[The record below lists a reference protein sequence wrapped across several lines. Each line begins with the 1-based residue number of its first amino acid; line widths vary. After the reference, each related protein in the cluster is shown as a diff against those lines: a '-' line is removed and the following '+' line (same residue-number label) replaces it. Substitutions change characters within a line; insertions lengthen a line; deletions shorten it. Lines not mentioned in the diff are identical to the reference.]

1 MAQAFKI
8 STRCSH
14 IPMNNTSTFSLLQP
28 ASATTPNSFT
38 WGSNVIADLDLEK
51 IADAAHI
58 SPQYRKIIKQT
69 LLNVSADPQVIEYR
83 QQVLADFLNAR
94 GIADGFTELLPALAR
109 LHDSL
114 ALPTLSNSMSIQ
126 ETLGR
131 LSELYIYV
139 NCVRKLEA
147 ILAEA
152 GDSLRSRALLTM
164 RSELKNI
171 ITEETFQSLEKTLP
185 GLIARLKGI
194 PSITVG
200 INLDHEL
207 RPVEATLLSVNDKP
221 FKGGSL
227 LQQLIGKKT
236 TNDKPDQGIAQ
247 LHSLPFI
254 MIQGGMMPISTGRR
268 VDPVMVP
275 LFKDL
280 FDLLRNV
287 IDPIS
292 SALKNYAKLNASF
305 LVSLEE
311 EVAFY
316 LGALRLMQKMQAV
329 GLPICQPEILPTKER
344 VCTIQG
350 LYNLRLALDMQHDH
364 SHLHGVVVQNDVDF
378 GEAGRIFILTGP
390 NQGGKTVY
398 TQSVGIAQVLFQAGL
413 HIPAESAHLSPVDGL
428 YTHFA
433 VEEKSIQGMGRLSEE
448 SKRLSDIFE
457 TMTPHSLVLLNE
469 SFSSTSASE
478 SLYMSK
484 DVVRALRLFGVR
496 AIFATHLHEL
506 AESVETINRDI
517 SGESLV
523 ISVVAEVDL
532 DAEVINDLVP
542 RTYKVRPG
550 PPRGHSYA
558 KGIAVRYG
566 VSFEQLAGKWQ
577 ERSR

>member
-1 MAQAFKI
+1 
-8 STRCSH
+8 
-14 IPMNNTSTFSLLQP
+14 MNNTSTFSLLQP
-28 ASATTPNSFT
+28 PNTTQPSNFT

-51 IADAAHI
+51 IADAAHLG
-58 SPQYRKIIKQT
+58 PQYRKIIKQT
-69 LLNVSADPQVIEYR
+69 LLNISADPQVIEYR
-83 QQVLADFLNAR
+83 QQVLADFLNAK
-94 GIADGFTELLPALAR
+94 GIAAGFTELLPALAR

-114 ALPTLSNSMSIQ
+114 AIPSISKSQSIQ

-131 LSELYIYV
+131 LSELNIYV
-139 NCVRKLEA
+139 NCVRKLES

-152 GDSLRSRALLTM
+152 GDSLRSQGLQTM
-164 RSELKNI
+164 HSELKNI
-171 ITEETFQSLEKTLP
+171 IAEETFQSLEKNLP
-185 GLIARLKGI
+185 GLIAKLKGI
-194 PSITVG
+194 PSITIG

-236 TNDKPDQGIAQ
+236 ANDKPDQGIAQ
-247 LHSLPFI
+247 LHALPFI
-254 MIQGGMMPISTGRR
+254 MMDSGFTPISTGRR

-280 FDLLRNV
+280 FDLIRNV

-292 SALKNYAKLNASF
+292 SALKNYAKLNAGF

-316 LGALRLMQKMQAV
+316 LGALRLMQKMQEA
-329 GLPICQPEILPTKER
+329 GLPVCQPEILPAQER
-344 VCTIQG
+344 VCKIQG
-350 LYNLRLALDMQHDH
+350 LYNLRLALDMQHQH
-364 SHLHGVVVQNDVDF
+364 PNLQGVLVQNDVDF
-378 GEAGRIFILTGP
+378 DEAGRIFILTGP

-413 HIPAESAHLSPVDGL
+413 HVPAENARLSPVDGL

-457 TMTPHSLVLLNE
+457 TMTCHSLVLLNE

-478 SLYMSK
+478 SLYIAQ
-484 DVVRALRLFGVR
+484 DVVRAMRLFGVR

-506 AESVETINRDI
+506 AEGVDAINREV

-532 DAEVINDLVP
+532 EADVINDLVP
-542 RTYKVRPG
+542 RTYKIKVG
-550 PPRGHSYA
+550 PPKGQSYA

-566 VSFEQLAGKWQ
+566 VSFEQLAEKWDERGKG
-577 ERSR
+577 

>member
-1 MAQAFKI
+1 
-8 STRCSH
+8 
-14 IPMNNTSTFSLLQP
+14 MNNTSTFSLLHPPNTTQP
-28 ASATTPNSFT
+28 SSFT

-51 IADAAHI
+51 IADAAHLG
-58 SPQYRKIIKQT
+58 PQYRKIIKQT

-83 QQVLADFLNAR
+83 QQVLADFLNAK
-94 GIADGFTELLPALAR
+94 GIAAGFTELLPALAR

-114 ALPTLSNSMSIQ
+114 ALPTISNSLSIQ

-131 LSELYIYV
+131 LSELNIYV
-139 NCVRKLEA
+139 NCVRKVET

-152 GDSLRSRALLTM
+152 GDSIRSQALQTM
-164 RSELKNI
+164 RNELKNI
-171 ITEETFQSLEKTLP
+171 IAEETFQSLEKNLP
-185 GLIARLKGI
+185 ELIAKLKGI
-194 PSITVG
+194 PSITIG

-227 LQQLIGKKT
+227 LQQLVGKKT

-247 LHSLPFI
+247 LHALPFI
-254 MIQGGMMPISTGRR
+254 MVQGGMMPISTGRR

-280 FDLLRNV
+280 FDLIRNV

-292 SALKNYAKLNASF
+292 SALKNYAKLNAGF

-316 LGALRLMQKMQAV
+316 LGALRLMQKMQEA
-329 GLPICQPEILPTKER
+329 GLPVCQPEILPAQER
-344 VCTIQG
+344 VCKIQG
-350 LYNLRLALDMQHDH
+350 LYNLRLALDMQHEH
-364 SHLHGVVVQNDVDF
+364 PNLQGVLVQNDVDF

-413 HIPAESAHLSPVDGL
+413 HVPAENARLSPVDGL

-457 TMTPHSLVLLNE
+457 TMTCHSLVLLNE

-478 SLYMSK
+478 SLYIAQ
-484 DVVRALRLFGVR
+484 DVVRAMRLFGVR

-506 AESVETINRDI
+506 AEGVEAINREV

-523 ISVVAEVDL
+523 ISVVADVDL

-542 RTYKVRPG
+542 RTYKIKPG
-550 PPRGHSYA
+550 PPKGHSYA

-566 VSFEQLAGKWQ
+566 VSFEQLAEKWH
-577 ERSR
+577 ERGGG

>member
-1 MAQAFKI
+1 MKNA
-8 STRCSH
+8 
-14 IPMNNTSTFSLLQP
+14 STFSLLYP
-28 ASATTPNSFT
+28 PSATEQPCTFT

-51 IADAAHI
+51 IADAAHLG
-58 SPQYRKIIKQT
+58 PQYRKIIKQR
-69 LLNVSADPQVIEYR
+69 LLNVSADPQGIEYR
-83 QQVLADFLNAR
+83 QQVLADFLNAK
-94 GIADGFTELLPALAR
+94 GIAAGFTELLPALAR

-114 ALPTLSNSMSIQ
+114 ALPTLSSSLSIQ

-131 LSELYIYV
+131 LSELNIYI
-139 NCVRKLEA
+139 NCVRKLEI
-147 ILAEA
+147 ILANA
-152 GDSLRSRALLTM
+152 GDSLHSQALLTM

-171 ITEETFQSLEKTLP
+171 IAEETFQSLEKNLP
-185 GLIARLKGI
+185 ALIARLNGI
-194 PSITVG
+194 PSITIG

-227 LQQLIGKKT
+227 LQQLIGRKT
-236 TNDKPDQGIAQ
+236 SNDKPDQGIAQ
-247 LHSLPFI
+247 LHALPFGV
-254 MIQGGMMPISTGRR
+254 MHNTRLQVSTGQR
-268 VDPVMVP
+268 VDPMMVP

-280 FDLLRNV
+280 YDLIRSV

-292 SALKNYAKLNASF
+292 SALKDYAKFNAGF

-316 LGALRLMQKMQAV
+316 LGAMRLMQKMQAV
-329 GLPICQPEILPTKER
+329 GLPICQPEILPAQDRT
-344 VCTIQG
+344 CTIRG
-350 LYNLRLALDMQHDH
+350 LYNLRLALDMQHDQPD
-364 SHLHGVVVQNDVDF
+364 LRGIVIQNDVDF

-413 HIPAESAHLSPVDGL
+413 HIPAENACLSPVDGI

-448 SKRLSDIFE
+448 SQRLSEIFE
-457 TMTPHSLVLLNE
+457 TMTSHSLVLLNE

-478 SLYMSK
+478 SLYISQ

-506 AESVETINRDI
+506 AEGVDALNQSVE
-517 SGESLV
+517 GESLV
-523 ISVVAEVDL
+523 MSVVAEVDL

-542 RTYKVRPG
+542 RTYKIKPG
-550 PPRGHSYA
+550 PPKGQSYA

-566 VSFEQLAGKWQ
+566 VSFEQLSGKWQ
-577 ERSR
+577 ERNGL